1 MEIQKRKLL
10 AFIFPSL
17 LPFFLFLLVI
27 HQNLAVEAQNATPA
41 LIRVGVVLDLDSL
54 AGKLSKTSISM
65 AIEDFYAINANFN
78 TRVVLEYRDSMS
90 DVVSAASAAL
100 DLLKNSEVQAIIGPQ
115 TSVEAEFVANMCNRS
130 QVPLLSFS
138 ASSPSISPSHL
149 PFFVRA
155 TINDSSQSIPI
166 ASFIQYFDWRT
177 VVPIY
182 EDSDYGSGIIP
193 SLVDALQS
201 VGTNI
206 LDRAVVPIEATDD
219 YIDAELYRLMTQQ
232 TRVFIVHMIPE
243 LASRLFFRA
252 QLLNMVSSGYV
263 WIVTDGVGNMFE
275 TLNTSV
281 IRAMEGVIGFRPYV
295 VDSNKINNFSI
306 RFKTRFLQDNPGMD
320 VVNPNA
326 YQLWAYDA
334 VWAMAKAVEMAN
346 ITNPSFVVPQRG
358 VTDLSRIGI
367 SQIGQKLLRAIL
379 NNSFIGLTGEF
390 MLVDNQLQLSTFEIF
405 NVVGKSARTIGFW
418 SQYNG
423 IIHEINSSL
432 ANTKINNSLKSIV
445 WPGDSTEVPRGW
457 VLPTGEKKLRILVPI
472 LKEGF
477 NAFVNISGPV
487 QANVSI
493 SGVSGYC
500 IDIFKAVLSKLPY
513 AVSYE
518 FYPFVNS
525 TNTYDNMVYQVYL
538 KNYDAFVGDTTIRF
552 NRTNYV
558 DFTMPYTQ
566 SGVLMVVPI
575 KPDASTSMW
584 IFLKPLTTTL
594 WLTSLAFFFFTGFVV
609 WLIEHRINPEFRGTP
624 CQQSGLIFYFA
635 FSTPVFAHKEK
646 LKSNLSRFV
655 VIIWVFVV
663 LILTSSYTASLTSM
677 LTVQQL
683 TPTVTDINQLIKNGD
698 YVGYQDGSFVKGLLI
713 NLGLHENKL
722 KNYSTT
728 DEYVDALSKGSAYGG
743 VAAIFDEI
751 PCLKVFLSQHCDQYT
766 MTGPTY
772 KTDGFAFVLP
782 RGSPLLPD
790 MSRAV
795 LNVTEGPE
803 MIEIERNWFGESAT
817 CPNQSADPSSSSLSF
832 RSFAGLFII
841 TGSVSGLMLLIY
853 LAMFIYK
860 EKEELISMIT
870 PERSFLE
877 IVKLWFGHYDGI
889 DRNSPNLRE
898 YIRSS
903 MNPRGGNQEG
913 SVREVNLTGLMGS
926 QSPVSISNPTSEM
939 NFEFGQGG
947 TLTPPEIGQGGTLTP
962 PEIGSPSPSNRGLSE
977 EVSAELTVER

>member
-1 MEIQKRKLL
+1 MENQKHKLL

-17 LPFFLFLLVI
+17 LPFFLFLLVT
-27 HQNLAVEAQNATPA
+27 HQNLAVEAQNATPT
-41 LIRVGVVLDLDSL
+41 LVRVGVVLDLDSL

-65 AIEDFYAINANFN
+65 AIEDFHALNANFN
-78 TRVVLEYRDSMS
+78 TRVVLEYRNSMS

-115 TSVEAEFVANMCNRS
+115 TSVEAEFLANMCNRS

-138 ASSPSISPSHL
+138 ASSPSISSSHL

-166 ASFIQYFDWRT
+166 ASFIQYFGWQT

-182 EDSDYGSGIIP
+182 EDSVYGSGIIP
-193 SLVDALQS
+193 SLVDALRS

-206 LDRAVVPIEATDD
+206 LDRVVVPIESTDD
-219 YIDAELYRLMTQQ
+219 YIDAELYRLKTLQS
-232 TRVFIVHMIPE
+232 RVFIVHMIPE
-243 LASRLFFRA
+243 LASRLFLRA
-252 QLLNMVSSGYV
+252 QLLDMVSSGYV
-263 WIVTDGVGNMFE
+263 WIVTDGVGNVFE

-306 RFKTRFLQDNPGMD
+306 RFKTKFLQDNPGMN
-320 VVNPNA
+320 VVNPHA

-334 VWAMAKAVEMAN
+334 VWAMAKAVEMTN
-346 ITNPSFVVPQRG
+346 MTNPSFVVPQRG

-367 SQIGQKLLRAIL
+367 SQIGPKLLRAIL
-379 NNSFIGLTGEF
+379 NNSFNGLTGKF
-390 MLVDNQLQLSTFEIF
+390 VLVDNQLQLSTFEIV
-405 NVVGKSARTIGFW
+405 NVVGKSVRTIGFW

-423 IIHEINSSL
+423 IIREINSSL
-432 ANTKINNSLKSIV
+432 ENTKINNSLKSII

-457 VLPTGEKKLRILVPI
+457 VLPTSEKKLRILVPI

-477 NAFVNISGPV
+477 NVFVNIAGPV
-487 QANVSI
+487 QANVST
-493 SGVSGYC
+493 SRVSGYC

-513 AVSYE
+513 AVLYD

-525 TNTYDNMVYQVYL
+525 NDTYDNMLYQVYL
-538 KNYDAFVGDTTIRF
+538 KNYDAVVAETTIRF
-552 NRTNYV
+552 NRTSYV

-566 SGVLMVVPI
+566 SGISMVAPI
-575 KPDASTSMW
+575 KPDASMW
-584 IFLKPLTTTL
+584 IFLKPLTPTL

-609 WLIEHRINPEFRGTP
+609 WLIEHHINPEFRGTP

-635 FSTPVFAHKEK
+635 FSTLVFAHKEK
-646 LKSNLSRFV
+646 LESNLSRFV

-663 LILTSSYTASLTSM
+663 LILTSSYTASLASM

-698 YVGYQDGSFVKGLLI
+698 YVGYHDGSFVKGLLI
-713 NLGLHENKL
+713 NLGLDENKL

-728 DEYVDALSKGSAYGG
+728 DEYVDALSKGSSYGG

-751 PCLKVFLSQHCDQYT
+751 PYLKVFLSQHCDQYT

-772 KTDGFAFVLP
+772 KTDGFGFVFP

-795 LNVTEGPE
+795 LSVTEGPE
-803 MIEIERNWFGESAT
+803 IVKIERKWLRESTT
-817 CPNQSADPSSSSLSF
+817 CPNQSANPSSSRLSF

-860 EKEELISMIT
+860 EKEELISMLT
-870 PERSFLE
+870 PDRSFLE
-877 IVKLWFGHYDGI
+877 IVKLLFGHYDGI
-889 DRNSPNLRE
+889 DRNSPTFRE
-898 YIRSS
+898 SS
-903 MNPRGGNQEG
+903 VNPTGGNQEG

-926 QSPVSISNPTSEM
+926 QSPVSISNPTSEL
-939 NFEFGQGG
+939 NFEFGQEG
-947 TLTPPEIGQGGTLTP
+947 TLTPPEV
-962 PEIGSPSPSNRGLSE
+962 GSPSPSNRGPSE
-977 EVSAELTVER
+977 EVSAELTVAR